1 MILDSM
7 LGHHAVLLVAAS
19 LVVAGVYLVR
29 QMARAVRHCLRGGG
43 PSR

>member
-19 LVVAGVYLVR
+19 LLVAGVYVVR
-29 QMARAVRHCLRGGG
+29 QLARALRYCVRGGR